1 MVAIVESGRIEMGR
15 STTRG
20 RVGSLSSLREL
31 NRLKVLE
38 VVRERGTVSR
48 SQIATATG
56 LARST
61 VSTLVGEL
69 QRAGLVVER
78 EDAQAASAA
87 SGGRPP
93 LMLSLD
99 PGAGAVIGIQFDHD
113 FVRVAIADLSFTILA
128 EGGREADVDHD
139 AQAGL
144 ETAAEL
150 VNTLLAKSGIDNDRL
165 IGAGVALSGPVDRAT
180 GQVISATILPGWLG
194 VDVASWLSERLGVRV
209 EVENDAN
216 LGALAESVLGA
227 GRDAAEMA
235 YVMLSSGIGGGLIL
249 GGRLYRGARGMAGEI
264 GHVSVD
270 ESGHMCRC
278 GNRGCLE
285 TMVGAAA
292 LTDLLRRSHGDDI
305 TVERMIAL
313 AREGDPGCRRV
324 IADAGHTVGRIAAA
338 LCNEFNPER
347 IVVGGELALAG
358 DLLLDP
364 MRESIRRYAIP
375 AAAEGLTVVAGA
387 LGDRAELMGALAL
400 VVGQSEQ
407 VLSGRVVAAAGR

>member
-1 MVAIVESGRIEMGR
+1 M
-15 STTRG
+15 TRG
-20 RVGSLSSLREL
+20 RAGSLSSLREL

-48 SQIATATG
+48 SQIATLTG

-78 EDAQAASAA
+78 EDAQAGSAT
-87 SGGRPP
+87 GRPP
-93 LMLSLD
+93 LLLSLD
-99 PGAGAVIGIQFDHD
+99 PGAGAVFGIQFDHD
-113 FVRVAIADLSFTILA
+113 FVRVAIADLSLTILA
-128 EGGREADVDHD
+128 EGVLETDVDHD

-144 ETAAEL
+144 EAAAEL
-150 VNTLLAKSGIDNDRL
+150 AGKLLAESGIERERL
-165 IGAGVALSGPVDRAT
+165 IGAGVAMSGPIDRNT
-180 GQVISATILPGWLG
+180 GQVSSATILPSWVGI
-194 VDVASWLSERLGVRV
+194 DVTSWLTERLEVRV
-209 EVENDAN
+209 EVDNDAN

-227 GRDAAEMA
+227 GRDVSEMA

-249 GGRLYRGARGMAGEI
+249 GGRLYRGARGIAGEI

-270 ESGHMCRC
+270 DSGHMCRC

-285 TMVGAAA
+285 TMVGGGA
-292 LTDLLRRSHGDDI
+292 LIELLRRSHGEDI
-305 TVERMIAL
+305 TIEQMVQL
-313 AREGDPGCRRV
+313 ARDGDPGCRRV
-324 IADAGHTVGRIAAA
+324 IADAGQTVGRVAAA
-338 LCNEFNPER
+338 LCNQFNPER

-358 DLLLDP
+358 DLLLNP
-364 MRESIRRYAIP
+364 MRESIGRYAIP
-375 AAAEGLTVVAGA
+375 ATAEELTVVAGA

-400 VVGQSEQ
+400 VVGQSER

>member
-1 MVAIVESGRIEMGR
+1 MDLGR
-15 STTRG
+15 SEEPR
-20 RVGSLSSLREL
+20 RAVRSRIGSLGSLREL

-38 VVRERGTVSR
+38 VVREHEMVSR
-48 SQIATATG
+48 AQIASMTG

-78 EDAQAASAA
+78 EDVQAESAS

-93 LMLSLD
+93 LLLSLD
-99 PGAGAVIGIQFDHD
+99 PGAGAVIGIQFGHE
-113 FVRVAIADLSFTILA
+113 FVRVAIADLSLTILA
-128 EGGREADVDHD
+128 EGMVASDVDHD
-139 AQAGL
+139 AQSGL
-144 ETAAEL
+144 ESAAEL
-150 VNTLLAKSGIDNDRL
+150 VSDLIGEAGVARERL
-165 IGAGVALSGPVDRAT
+165 IGAGVALSGPVDRTT
-180 GQVISATILPGWLG
+180 GRVLSSTILPAWVGI
-194 VDVASWLSERLGVRV
+194 DIARWLSERLSVSV
-209 EVENDAN
+209 EVDNDAN

-227 GRDAAEMA
+227 GRGVSEMA

-249 GGRLYRGARGMAGEI
+249 EGRLYRGALGMAGEI

-270 ESGHMCRC
+270 DAGHMCRC

-285 TMVGAAA
+285 TVVGAAA
-292 LTDLLRRSHGDDI
+292 LTELLRRSHGAEI
-305 TVERMIAL
+305 TIGSMIGL
-313 AREGDPGCRRV
+313 ARDGDPGCRRV
-324 IADAGHTVGRIAAA
+324 VADAGEVVGRIAAA
-338 LCNEFNPER
+338 LCNQFNPER
-347 IVVGGELALAG
+347 FVVGGELALAG

-375 AAAEGLTVVAGA
+375 AVADSLTVVAGA

-407 VLSGRVVAAAGR
+407 VLSGRVVAAVGR

>member
-1 MVAIVESGRIEMGR
+1 VELGRIEGGR
-15 STTRG
+15 SATRG

-48 SQIATATG
+48 SQIASATG

-78 EDAQAASAA
+78 EDVQAASAA

-113 FVRVAIADLSFTILA
+113 FVRVAIADLSLTILA
-128 EGGREADVDHD
+128 EGARQADVDHD

-144 ETAAEL
+144 STAAEL
-150 VNTLLAKSGIDNDRL
+150 VDCLLAEAGVVRERL
-165 IGAGVALSGPVDRAT
+165 VGAGVALSGPIDRAT
-180 GQVISATILPGWLG
+180 GKVSSSTILPGW
-194 VDVASWLSERLGVRV
+194 VDVDVGSWLSERLGVRV
-209 EVENDAN
+209 EVDNDAN

-227 GRDAAEMA
+227 GRDSTEMA

-249 GGRLYRGARGMAGEI
+249 GGRLYRGSRGMAGEL
-264 GHVSVD
+264 GHVSLD
-270 ESGHMCRC
+270 DRGHMCRC

-292 LTDLLRRSHGDDI
+292 LTELLRRSHGDDI
-305 TVERMIAL
+305 TVERMVTL
-313 AREGDPGCRRV
+313 AREGDPGCQRV

-338 LCNEFNPER
+338 LCNQFNPER

-375 AAAEGLTVVAGA
+375 AAAEDLTVVAGA

-407 VLSGRVVAAAGR
+407 VLSGRVVAATGR

>member
-1 MVAIVESGRIEMGR
+1 MDLGRIEGGR
-15 STTRG
+15 SATRG

-48 SQIATATG
+48 SQIASATG

-78 EDAQAASAA
+78 EDVQAASAA

-113 FVRVAIADLSFTILA
+113 FVRVAIADLSLTILA
-128 EGGREADVDHD
+128 EGARQADVDHD

-144 ETAAEL
+144 STAAEL
-150 VNTLLAKSGIDNDRL
+150 VDYLLADAGVERERL
-165 IGAGVALSGPVDRAT
+165 IGAGVALSGPIDRAT
-180 GQVISATILPGWLG
+180 GQVSSSTILPGW
-194 VDVASWLSERLGVRV
+194 VDIDVGSWLSERLGVRV
-209 EVENDAN
+209 EVDNDAN

-227 GRDAAEMA
+227 GRDATEMA

-249 GGRLYRGARGMAGEI
+249 GGRLYRGARGMAGEL
-264 GHVSVD
+264 GHVLGRRPRPHVPLRQPRMPRD
-270 ESGHMCRC
+270 DGR
-278 GNRGCLE
+278 R
-285 TMVGAAA
+285 ARA
-292 LTDLLRRSHGDDI
+292 LTELLRRSHGDDI
-305 TVERMIAL
+305 TVERMVAL
-313 AREGDPGCRRV
+313 AREGDPGCQRV

-338 LCNEFNPER
+338 LCNQFNPER

-375 AAAEGLTVVAGA
+375 AAAEDLTVVAGA

-407 VLSGRVVAAAGR
+407 VLSGRVVAATGR

>member
-1 MVAIVESGRIEMGR
+1 VDLQRSEDHRGAVRTRI
-15 STTRG
+15 
-20 RVGSLSSLREL
+20 GSLGSLREL

-38 VVRERGTVSR
+38 VVREHEMVSR
-48 SQIATATG
+48 AQIASLTG

-78 EDAQAASAA
+78 EDVQAESAA

-93 LMLSLD
+93 LLLSLD
-99 PGAGAVIGIQFDHD
+99 PGAGAVIGIQFGHE
-113 FVRVAIADLSFTILA
+113 FVRVAIADLSLTILA
-128 EGGREADVDHD
+128 EGMVERDVDHD
-139 AQAGL
+139 AQSGL
-144 ETAAEL
+144 EAAAEL
-150 VNTLLAKSGIDNDRL
+150 VGDLIGAAGVDRERL
-165 IGAGVALSGPVDRAT
+165 IGAGVALSGPVDRT
-180 GQVISATILPGWLG
+180 SGRVLSSTILPGWVG
-194 VDVASWLSERLGVRV
+194 IDIAQWLSERLSVRV

-227 GRDAAEMA
+227 GRGVSEMA

-249 GGRLYRGARGMAGEI
+249 EGRLYRGARGMAGEI

-270 ESGHMCRC
+270 DAGHMCRC

-285 TMVGAAA
+285 TIVGAAA
-292 LTDLLRRSHGDDI
+292 LTELLRRSHGDGI
-305 TVERMIAL
+305 TIDKMVGL
-313 AREGDPGCRRV
+313 ARGGDPGCRRV
-324 IADAGHTVGRIAAA
+324 VADAGELVGRIAAA
-338 LCNEFNPER
+338 LCNQFNPER
-347 IVVGGELALAG
+347 FVVGGELALAG

-375 AAAEGLTVVAGA
+375 DVAESLTVVAGA
-387 LGDRAELMGALAL
+387 LGNRAELMGALAL

-407 VLSGRVVAAAGR
+407 VLSGRVVAAVGR